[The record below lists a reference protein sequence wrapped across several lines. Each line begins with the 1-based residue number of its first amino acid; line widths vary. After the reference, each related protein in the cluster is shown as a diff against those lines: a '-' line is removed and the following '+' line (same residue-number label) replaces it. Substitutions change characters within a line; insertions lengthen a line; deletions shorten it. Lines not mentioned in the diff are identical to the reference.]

1 MLMDVI
7 PLNTDLVKG
16 SHGRLADTPEHG
28 PLLISSIPEQQVEE
42 MTMTDIF
49 QLISQYFL

>member
-7 PLNTDLVKG
+7 PLDTSLVKG

-28 PLLISSIPEQQVEE
+28 PLLISSMPEQQFDDIA
-42 MTMTDIF
+42 MTDIY